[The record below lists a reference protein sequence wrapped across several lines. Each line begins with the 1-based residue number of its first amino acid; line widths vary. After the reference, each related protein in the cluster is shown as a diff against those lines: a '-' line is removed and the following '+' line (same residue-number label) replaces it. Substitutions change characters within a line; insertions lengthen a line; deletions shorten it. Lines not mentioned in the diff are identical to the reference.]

1 MLVLSEYGDL
11 RYVEMSMESM
21 SILDFATTQ
30 TDLGHRHFKSWY
42 FSATEAVTDGD
53 LGVDNMGHSM
63 RRPSAGMLLRDF
75 AFQRHRLW
83 ALKG

>member
-30 TDLGHRHFKSWY
+30 TDLGHRHFKRWY
-42 FSATEAVTDGD
+42 FSATKAVTDGD

-63 RRPSAGMLLRDF
+63 APECGHA
-75 AFQRHRLW
+75 A
-83 ALKG
+83 A